1 MLGIWRHGNIF
12 VYIICLIVTATSAPW
27 TNQHGIRNCRF
38 RICFGVLT
46 QRKSWYLV
54 SNRETFFDA
63 AYEFQYREYEL
74 YLFVLM
80 VTSRDP
86 RCWMALREIF
96 SKWFDFRKLE
106 VSEVNFFPGVE
117 SLDWRA
123 WGADVEIHE
132 VDGCFL
138 TWPKHISNSFNTWN
152 SRPLPRKANPTYIQ
166 QSMWNRP
173 HILEQRASKHLK
185 WYVLVGGRQFDA
197 FCIVSEVRSHGV
209 TTLLLWPQNCVST
222 SCSCPFG
229 PWCCLRQK
237 TSKWQWRRIFTNH
250 DSFQQLLYTKVNQ
263 GPAFTGVHSWQRSC
277 WIADYG
283 RF

>member
-1 MLGIWRHGNIF
+1 
-12 VYIICLIVTATSAPW
+12 
-27 TNQHGIRNCRF
+27 
-38 RICFGVLT
+38 
-46 QRKSWYLV
+46 
-54 SNRETFFDA
+54 
-63 AYEFQYREYEL
+63 
-74 YLFVLM
+74 M

-96 SKWFDFRKLE
+96 SRWFDFRKLE

-138 TWPKHISNSFNTWN
+138 AWPKHISKFQYLEPS
-152 SRPLPRKANPTYIQ
+152 SPTQ
-166 QSMWNRP
+166 EGQP
-173 HILEQRASKHLK
+173 HIHSTINVKSAAYFGATCQQTFE
-185 WYVLVGGRQFDA
+185 YVLVGGRQFDA

-229 PWCCLRQK
+229 PWCCLRQR